1 MFRGLVVLA
10 TILAVSGVALSALT
24 HVLSLVGVVPRFWVR
39 SFAVALLAVF
49 PIGGLAIF
57 LVIRVGRT
65 YGVWGSR
72 LATFI
77 ARRAP
82 RWLRRVGTGVLV
94 YAAICFVVSGF
105 VGAPENAGATHVPPE
120 VSAVVAWLYVM
131 FIQVFTVE
139 LRDPKI
145 IAAASRPSRG

>member
-82 RWLRRVGTGVLV
+82 RLRRVGTGVLV
-94 YAAICFVVSGF
+94 YAAICVVVPGF

-131 FIQVFTVE
+131 FIQVFTVG